1 MNVAANQADE
11 AKRGSIAGV
20 LRIWLDGRSDAAAV
34 GTTALILVAL
44 ILVFYGINERFISMR
59 NIVILLNQ
67 SAAYI
72 VLGVGM
78 TLVITVKGIDLSIG
92 AIVAVCGMML
102 GILLVN
108 NDYPVWLAVSA
119 AVATGAVCGA
129 VNGYCI
135 ASLRVPALVT
145 TLGTMVLFRGVA
157 YVVLGID
164 ILFRYPE
171 QLLWIA
177 RGRIFGLA
185 PSVYIAA
192 IAVIFGFVLLNHTR
206 FGKHIIAVG
215 GNAEAARL
223 SGINIWRVQFMVFTL
238 MGVMS
243 SIAAI
248 IWVARLNATQASVA
262 QGIEFHAIALVVL
275 GGTSLF
281 GGKGF
286 IVGSLL
292 GALILG
298 VLENGLA
305 ITGISSF
312 VQQTL
317 IGLIFI
323 SVVALRT
330 LQARGA
336 RQADEPM

>member
-1 MNVAANQADE
+1 MIVTADKAVE
-11 AKRGSIAGV
+11 AKRGTIAGV
-20 LRIWLDGRSDAAAV
+20 LRNWLDGRSDTASV
-34 GTTALILVAL
+34 STTALMLVAL
-44 ILVFYGINERFISMR
+44 ILLFYSFNERFISMR

-78 TLVITVKGIDLSIG
+78 TLVITIKGIDLSIG

-108 NDYPVWLAVSA
+108 NDYPVWLAISA
-119 AVATGAVCGA
+119 AIAIGAVCGA
-129 VNGYCI
+129 FNGFCI

-157 YVVLGID
+157 YVVLED
-164 ILFRYPE
+164 NILFRYPE

-177 RGRIFGLA
+177 RGRIFG
-185 PSVYIAA
+185 
-192 IAVIFGFVLLNHTR
+192 FVLLNHTR
-206 FGKHIIAVG
+206 FGKHVIAVG

-223 SGINIWRVQFMVFTL
+223 SGINIWRVQFMVFSL
-238 MGVMS
+238 MGVVS
-243 SIAAI
+243 SFAAI
-248 IWVARLNATQASVA
+248 IWVARLNSTQASVA
-262 QGIEFHAIALVVL
+262 QGVEFHTIALVVL

-281 GGKGF
+281 GGKGL

-292 GALILG
+292 GALILS

-317 IGLIFI
+317 LGLIFI
-323 SVVALRT
+323 TVVALRT
-330 LQARGA
+330 LQAREA
-336 RQADEPM
+336 SQADEPL

>member
-1 MNVAANQADE
+1 MIVAEDKAVE
-11 AKRGSIAGV
+11 AKRGGIAGV
-20 LRIWLDGRSDAAAV
+20 LRDWLDGRSDAASV
-34 GTTALILVAL
+34 STTALLLVAL
-44 ILVFYGINERFISMR
+44 ILLFYGVNERFISMR

-72 VLGVGM
+72 ILGVGM
-78 TLVITVKGIDLSIG
+78 TLVITIKGIDLSIG
-92 AIVAVCGMML
+92 AIVAVCGMVL

-108 NDYPVWLAVSA
+108 NDYPVWLAISA
-119 AVATGAVCGA
+119 AIAAGAVCGA
-129 VNGYCI
+129 VNGFCI
-135 ASLRVPALVT
+135 ASLKVPALVT

-157 YVVLGID
+157 YVVLED
-164 ILFRYPE
+164 NILFRYPD
-171 QLLWIA
+171 QLLWFA
-177 RGRIFGLA
+177 RGRIFGFA
-185 PSVYIAA
+185 PAVYIAA
-192 IAVIFGFVLLNHTR
+192 IAVVFGFVLLNHTR
-206 FGKHIIAVG
+206 FGKHVIAVG

-223 SGINIWRVQFMVFTL
+223 SGINIRRVQFIVFAL
-238 MGVMS
+238 MGVAS
-243 SIAAI
+243 SLAAI
-248 IWVARLNATQASVA
+248 IWVARLNSTQASVA
-262 QGIEFHAIALVVL
+262 QGIEFHTIALVVL

-281 GGKGF
+281 GGKGL

-292 GALILG
+292 GALILS

-317 IGLIFI
+317 LGLIFI

-336 RQADEPM
+336 SQADEPM

>member
-1 MNVAANQADE
+1 MIVAVDKAVE
-11 AKRGSIAGV
+11 AKRGRLASL
-20 LRIWLDGRSDAAAV
+20 LRDWLDGRSDAASV
-34 GTTALILVAL
+34 STTALLLVVL
-44 ILVFYGINERFISMR
+44 ILLFYGINERFISMR

-72 VLGVGM
+72 ILGVGM
-78 TLVITVKGIDLSIG
+78 TLVITIKGIDLSIG

-108 NDYPVWLAVSA
+108 NDYPVWLAISA
-119 AVATGAVCGA
+119 AIAVGAVCGA
-129 VNGYCI
+129 VNGFCV
-135 ASLRVPALVT
+135 ASLQVPALVT

-157 YVVLGID
+157 YVVLED
-164 ILFRYPE
+164 NILFRYPD
-171 QLLWIA
+171 QLLWFA
-177 RGRIFGLA
+177 RGRIFGFA
-185 PSVYIAA
+185 PAVYIAA

-206 FGKHIIAVG
+206 FGKHVIAVG

-223 SGINIWRVQFMVFTL
+223 SGINIRRVQFIVFAL
-238 MGVMS
+238 MGVAS
-243 SIAAI
+243 SLAAI
-248 IWVARLNATQASVA
+248 IWVARLNSTQASVA
-262 QGIEFHAIALVVL
+262 LGIEFHTIALVVL

-281 GGKGF
+281 GGKGL

-292 GALILG
+292 GALILS

-336 RQADEPM
+336 SQADEPM